1 MKSELGDGCLT
12 RAVEPSGDYP
22 QQQFYLMGLADLY
35 LSYAGSMPE
44 AHPIHGVLAGLN
56 AGFTVTLK
64 RDKDAILL
72 LADGQ
77 AVAALSKTM
86 IRNNSSLVHQL
97 DQGNGSSL
105 QGSVIAMVRRRLE
118 DSEEA
123 FRGMHKCSQWEVPVV
138 ELVLSSENRGG
149 Y

>member
-1 MKSELGDGCLT
+1 MVYDAGWKNCHCL
-12 RAVEPSGDYP
+12 RDP
-22 QQQFYLMGLADLY
+22 
-35 LSYAGSMPE
+35 GS
-44 AHPIHGVLAGLN
+44 N
-56 AGFTVTLK
+56 
-64 RDKDAILL
+64 
-72 LADGQ
+72 
-77 AVAALSKTM
+77 
-86 IRNNSSLVHQL
+86 
-97 DQGNGSSL
+97 QGNGSSL